1 MFRNKYIYPDID
13 VGGVYK
19 QVQTQTVDL
28 SNDMCILLFG
38 SSSNVLSELVM
49 NIDFQASQ
57 GQFYPG
63 AIFVYRSSDPERF
76 KKLKDDLYQYAAT
89 LKFDKCVMMPNIG
102 GMLDAENCW
111 PQGTE
116 VVAGIAQS
124 GEILKQ
130 QTTPVYQTYEFNLNI
145 PQKYKSD
152 LKILQDPYI
161 KYSLQTSGGNSL
173 DNINIGLINSNSDQ
187 KIKVTAIPLLW
198 PEPMIILYL
207 SDYAGI
213 SEIQDTQLPDYL
225 KFNRQTRLVI
235 HDFPNIQ
242 TNEVDLSSI
251 ASSMI
256 GLAGGLV
263 GSGLGGTIGSLLG
276 SLSPATAKQAQIDD
290 PGIDSFDD
298 YYEAHDRYLTDLNN
312 MRSTKLNN
320 FNNSIAKLGN
330 KNFGID
336 IVDRLGSIW
345 CSPLRQNSASQAQIW
360 QQTFRF
366 TISFTQYI
374 LSNIDVA
381 YEVFRRYGYAYIGFK
396 ADTKQRPHWNYIRTQ
411 QCQIAGPIP
420 EDAKQYIQ
428 SMYNDGVTFWHDDDL
443 YNYNRDNF

>member
-1 MFRNKYIYPDID
+1 
-13 VGGVYK
+13 
-19 QVQTQTVDL
+19 
-28 SNDMCILLFG
+28 
-38 SSSNVLSELVM
+38 M

-63 AIFVYRSSDPERF
+63 VIFVYRMSDPDRY
-76 KKLKDDLYQYAAT
+76 KKLKDDLYSFAQV

-116 VVAGIAQS
+116 VTKDIIQS

-130 QTTPVYQTYEFNLNI
+130 QTTPVYQTYDFNLNI

-173 DNINIGLINSNSDQ
+173 DNINIGLINSNSAQ
-187 KIKVTAIPLLW
+187 SIKVTAVPLLW
-198 PEPMIILYL
+198 PEPMVVLYL

-235 HDFPNIQ
+235 RDFPNIQ

-263 GSGLGGTIGSLLG
+263 GSGIGGTIGSLLG
-276 SLSPATAKQAQIDD
+276 SLSPVASTYSKLDNLD
-290 PGIDSFDD
+290 FDD
-298 YYEAHDRYLTDLNN
+298 VDSYLDRDLEN
-312 MRSTKLNN
+312 MERQRALKNQKTEN
-320 FNNSIAKLGN
+320 FNRSISKIGSQ
-330 KNFGID
+330 GTD
-336 IVDRLGSIW
+336 IIDRLGSIL

-381 YEVFRRYGYAYIGFK
+381 YEVFRRYGYAYVGFK

-420 EDAKQYIQ
+420 EAAKQYIQ
-428 SMYNDGVTFWHDDDL
+428 SMYNSGVTFWHDDDL
-443 YNYNRDNF
+443 YNYDRDNF

>member
-1 MFRNKYIYPDID
+1 MFRNKYIYPDVD

-38 SSSNVLSELVM
+38 SSSNFVAELIM

-63 AIFVYRSSDPERF
+63 VIFVYRMSDPDRY
-76 KKLKDDLYQYAAT
+76 KKLKDDLYSFAQV

-116 VVAGIAQS
+116 VTKDILQS
-124 GEILKQ
+124 GEVLKQ
-130 QTTPVYQTYEFNLNI
+130 QTTPVYQTFNFDLNI
-145 PQKYKSD
+145 PQEYKSD

-173 DNINIGLINSNSDQ
+173 DNINIGLINSNQVQS
-187 KIKVTAIPLLW
+187 IKVTAVPLLW
-198 PEPMIILYL
+198 PEPMIVLYL
-207 SDYAGI
+207 YDYAGI
-213 SEIQDTQLPDYL
+213 SEVQDTQLPDYL

-235 HDFPNIQ
+235 RDFPNIQ

-263 GSGLGGTIGSLLG
+263 GSGIGGTIGSLLG
-276 SLSPATAKQAQIDD
+276 SLSPVASTYQKLDNLDFEDA
-290 PGIDSFDD
+290 DS
-298 YYEAHDRYLTDLNN
+298 YLDRDLEN
-312 MRSTKLNN
+312 MERQRNLKNQKTEN
-320 FNNSIAKLGN
+320 FNRSISKISSQ
-330 KNFGID
+330 GID
-336 IVDRLGSIW
+336 IVDRLGSIL
-345 CSPLRQNSASQAQIW
+345 CSPLKQNSASQAQIW

-366 TISFTQYI
+366 TISFTQYM

-381 YEVFRRYGYAYIGFK
+381 YEVFRRYGYSYIGFQV
-396 ADTKQRPHWNYIRTQ
+396 DTKQRPHWNYIRTQ

-420 EDAKQYIQ
+420 EAAKQYIQ
-428 SMYNDGVTFWHDDDL
+428 SMYNNGVTFWHDDDL
-443 YNYNRDNF
+443 YNYDRDNF

>member
-1 MFRNKYIYPDID
+1 
-13 VGGVYK
+13 
-19 QVQTQTVDL
+19 
-28 SNDMCILLFG
+28 
-38 SSSNVLSELVM
+38 M

-63 AIFVYRSSDPERF
+63 VIFVYRMSDPDRY
-76 KKLKDDLYQYAAT
+76 KKLKDDIYQFAQV

-116 VVAGIAQS
+116 VTKDILQS
-124 GEILKQ
+124 GEVLKQ
-130 QTTPVYQTYEFNLNI
+130 QTTPVYQTFNFDLNI
-145 PQKYKSD
+145 PQEYKSD

-173 DNINIGLINSNSDQ
+173 DNINIGLINSNQTQS
-187 KIKVTAIPLLW
+187 IKVTAVPLLW
-198 PEPMIILYL
+198 PEPMIVLYL
-207 SDYAGI
+207 YDYAGI
-213 SEIQDTQLPDYL
+213 SEVQDTQLPDYL

-235 HDFPNIQ
+235 RDFPNIQ

-263 GSGLGGTIGSLLG
+263 GSGIGGTIGSLLG
-276 SLSPATAKQAQIDD
+276 SLSPVASTYQRLDNLD
-290 PGIDSFDD
+290 FDD
-298 YYEAHDRYLTDLNN
+298 VDSYLDRDLEN
-312 MRSTKLNN
+312 MERQRNLKNQKTEN
-320 FNNSIAKLGN
+320 FNRSISKISSQ
-330 KNFGID
+330 GID
-336 IVDRLGSIW
+336 IVDRLGSIL
-345 CSPLRQNSASQAQIW
+345 CSPLKQNSASQAQIW

-381 YEVFRRYGYAYIGFK
+381 YEVFRRYGYSYIGFQ

-420 EDAKQYIQ
+420 EAAKQYIQ
-428 SMYNDGVTFWHDDDL
+428 SMYNNGVTFWHDDDL
-443 YNYNRDNF
+443 YNYDRDNF

>member
-1 MFRNKYIYPDID
+1 MFRNKYIYPDVD

-38 SSSNVLSELVM
+38 SSSNFVAELIM

-63 AIFVYRSSDPERF
+63 VIFVYRMSDPDRY
-76 KKLKDDLYQYAAT
+76 KKLKDDLYQFAQV

-102 GMLDAENCW
+102 GMLDSENCW
-111 PQGTE
+111 PEGTE
-116 VVAGIAQS
+116 VTKDILQS
-124 GEILKQ
+124 GEVLKQ
-130 QTTPVYQTYEFNLNI
+130 QTTPVYQTYDFDLNI

-173 DNINIGLINSNSDQ
+173 DNIDIGLINSNQAQS
-187 KIKVTAIPLLW
+187 IKVTAVPLLW
-198 PEPMIILYL
+198 PEPMIVLYL

-213 SEIQDTQLPDYL
+213 SEVQDTQLPDYL

-235 HDFPNIQ
+235 RDFPNIQ

-263 GSGLGGTIGSLLG
+263 GGLAGGLGHLAQASAVNLMSYENSKRLGETTEQYNERVNTMNKSVNSSRQAAREYLGDTAKKSGINIVNYLG
-276 SLSPATAKQAQIDD
+276 SVAQSPMQ
-290 PGIDSFDD
+290 
-298 YYEAHDRYLTDLNN
+298 
-312 MRSTKLNN
+312 
-320 FNNSIAKLGN
+320 
-330 KNFGID
+330 
-336 IVDRLGSIW
+336 
-345 CSPLRQNSASQAQIW
+345 QNSASQAQIW
-360 QQTFRF
+360 QSTFRF

-381 YEVFRRYGYAYIGFK
+381 YEVFRRYGYSYIGFK

-420 EDAKQYIQ
+420 EAAKQYIE

-443 YNYNRDNF
+443 YNYDRDNF

>member
-1 MFRNKYIYPDID
+1 
-13 VGGVYK
+13 
-19 QVQTQTVDL
+19 
-28 SNDMCILLFG
+28 
-38 SSSNVLSELVM
+38 M

-63 AIFVYRSSDPERF
+63 VIFVYRMSDPDRY
-76 KKLKDDLYQYAAT
+76 KKLKDDLYQFAQV

-102 GMLDAENCW
+102 GMLDSENCW
-111 PQGTE
+111 PEGTE
-116 VVAGIAQS
+116 VTKDIFQS
-124 GEILKQ
+124 GEVLKQ
-130 QTTPVYQTYEFNLNI
+130 QTTPVYQTFNFDLNI
-145 PQKYKSD
+145 PQEYKSD

-173 DNINIGLINSNSDQ
+173 DNINIGLINSNQ
-187 KIKVTAIPLLW
+187 AQNIKVTAIPLLW
-198 PEPMIILYL
+198 PEPMVVLYL

-213 SEIQDTQLPDYL
+213 SEVQDTQLPDYL

-235 HDFPNIQ
+235 RDFPNIQ
-242 TNEVDLSSI
+242 TNEVDLQSI

-263 GSGLGGTIGSLLG
+263 GSGIGGALGGLLG
-276 SLSPATAKQAQIDD
+276 SLSPVASTYSKLDD
-290 PGIDSFDD
+290 LDFNNVDS
-298 YYEAHDRYLTDLNN
+298 YLDRDLEN
-312 MRSTKLNN
+312 MERQRNLKNQKTEN
-320 FNNSIAKLGN
+320 FNRSISKISSQ
-330 KNFGID
+330 GID
-336 IVDRLGSIW
+336 IVDRLGSIL

-381 YEVFRRYGYAYIGFK
+381 YEVFRRYGYSYIGFK

-420 EDAKQYIQ
+420 EAAKQYIQ
-428 SMYNDGVTFWHDDDL
+428 SMYDSGVTFWHDDDL
-443 YNYNRDNF
+443 YNYDRDNF

>member
-1 MFRNKYIYPDID
+1 
-13 VGGVYK
+13 
-19 QVQTQTVDL
+19 
-28 SNDMCILLFG
+28 MCILLFG
-38 SSSNVLSELVM
+38 SSSNFVAELIM

-63 AIFVYRSSDPERF
+63 VIFVYRMSDPDRY
-76 KKLKDDLYQYAAT
+76 KKLKDDLYSFAQV

-116 VVAGIAQS
+116 VTKDVIQS
-124 GEILKQ
+124 GEVLKQ
-130 QTTPVYQTYEFNLNI
+130 QTDPVYQTFNFDLNI
-145 PQKYKSD
+145 PQEYKSD

-173 DNINIGLINSNSDQ
+173 DNINIGLINSNSAQ
-187 KIKVTAIPLLW
+187 SIKVTAVPLLW
-198 PEPMIILYL
+198 PEPMVVLYL
-207 SDYAGI
+207 SDYGGI

-235 HDFPNIQ
+235 RDFPNIQ

-263 GSGLGGTIGSLLG
+263 GSGIGGTIGSLLG
-276 SLSPATAKQAQIDD
+276 SLSPVAQTYQKLDNLD
-290 PGIDSFDD
+290 FDD
-298 YYEAHDRYLTDLNN
+298 VDSYLDRDLEN
-312 MRSTKLNN
+312 MERQKALKNQKTEN
-320 FNNSIAKLGN
+320 FNKSISKISSQGV
-330 KNFGID
+330 D
-336 IVDRLGSIW
+336 IVDRLGSIL

-381 YEVFRRYGYAYIGFK
+381 YEVFRRYGYAYVGFK

-420 EDAKQYIQ
+420 EAAKQYIQ
-428 SMYNDGVTFWHDDDL
+428 SMYNSGVTFWHDDDL
-443 YNYNRDNF
+443 YNYDRDNF

>member
-1 MFRNKYIYPDID
+1 
-13 VGGVYK
+13 
-19 QVQTQTVDL
+19 
-28 SNDMCILLFG
+28 
-38 SSSNVLSELVM
+38 M

-63 AIFVYRSSDPERF
+63 VIFVYRMSDPERY
-76 KKLKDDLYQYAAT
+76 KKLKDDIYQFAQV

-102 GMLDAENCW
+102 GMLDSENCW

-116 VVAGIAQS
+116 VTKDILQS
-124 GEILKQ
+124 GEVLKQ
-130 QTTPVYQTYEFNLNI
+130 QTTPVYQTFNFDLNI
-145 PQKYKSD
+145 PQEYKSD

-173 DNINIGLINSNSDQ
+173 DNINIGLINSNQDQ
-187 KIKVTAIPLLW
+187 SIKVTAVPLLW
-198 PEPMIILYL
+198 PEPMIVLYL
-207 SDYAGI
+207 YDYAGI
-213 SEIQDTQLPDYL
+213 SEVQDTQLPDYL

-235 HDFPNIQ
+235 RDFPNIQ

-263 GSGLGGTIGSLLG
+263 GSGIGGTIGSLLG
-276 SLSPATAKQAQIDD
+276 SLSPVASTYQKLDNLD
-290 PGIDSFDD
+290 FDD
-298 YYEAHDRYLTDLNN
+298 VDSYLDRDLEN
-312 MRSTKLNN
+312 MERQRNLKNQKTEN
-320 FNNSIAKLGN
+320 FNRSISKISSQ
-330 KNFGID
+330 GID
-336 IVDRLGSIW
+336 IVDRLGSIL
-345 CSPLRQNSASQAQIW
+345 CSPLKQNSASQAQIW

-381 YEVFRRYGYAYIGFK
+381 YEVFRRYGYSYIGFQ

-420 EDAKQYIQ
+420 EAAKQYIQ
-428 SMYNDGVTFWHDDDL
+428 AMYNNGVTFWHDDDL
-443 YNYNRDNF
+443 YNYDRDNF

>member
-1 MFRNKYIYPDID
+1 
-13 VGGVYK
+13 
-19 QVQTQTVDL
+19 
-28 SNDMCILLFG
+28 
-38 SSSNVLSELVM
+38 M

-63 AIFVYRSSDPERF
+63 VIFVYRMSDPDRY
-76 KKLKDDLYQYAAT
+76 KKLKDDIYQFAQV

-102 GMLDAENCW
+102 GMLDSENCW

-116 VVAGIAQS
+116 VTKDILQS
-124 GEILKQ
+124 GEVLKQ
-130 QTTPVYQTYEFNLNI
+130 QTTPVYQTFNFDLNI
-145 PQKYKSD
+145 PQEYKSD

-173 DNINIGLINSNSDQ
+173 DNINIGLINSNQAQS
-187 KIKVTAIPLLW
+187 IKVTAVPLLW
-198 PEPMIILYL
+198 PEPMIVLYL
-207 SDYAGI
+207 YDYAGI
-213 SEIQDTQLPDYL
+213 SEVQDTQLPDYL

-235 HDFPNIQ
+235 RDFPNIQ

-263 GSGLGGTIGSLLG
+263 GSGIGGTIGSLLG
-276 SLSPATAKQAQIDD
+276 SLSPVASTYQKLDNLD
-290 PGIDSFDD
+290 FDD
-298 YYEAHDRYLTDLNN
+298 VDSYLDRDLEN
-312 MRSTKLNN
+312 MERQRNLKNQKTEN
-320 FNNSIAKLGN
+320 FNRSISKISSQ
-330 KNFGID
+330 GID
-336 IVDRLGSIW
+336 IVDRLGSIL
-345 CSPLRQNSASQAQIW
+345 CSPLKQNSASQAQIW

-381 YEVFRRYGYAYIGFK
+381 YEVFRRYGYSYIGFQ

-420 EDAKQYIQ
+420 EAAKQYIQ
-428 SMYNDGVTFWHDDDL
+428 SMYNNGVTFWHDDDL
-443 YNYNRDNF
+443 YNYDRDNF

>member
-1 MFRNKYIYPDID
+1 
-13 VGGVYK
+13 
-19 QVQTQTVDL
+19 
-28 SNDMCILLFG
+28 MCILLFG

-76 KKLKDDLYQYAAT
+76 KKLKNDLYQYSAT

-102 GMLDAENCW
+102 GMFNSENCW

-124 GEILKQ
+124 GEVLKQ
-130 QTTPVYQTYEFNLNI
+130 QTTPVYQTFNFDLNI

-173 DNINIGLINSNSDQ
+173 DNINIGLINSNQAQS
-187 KIKVTAIPLLW
+187 IKVTAVPLLW
-198 PEPMIILYL
+198 PEPMIVLYL
-207 SDYAGI
+207 SDYGGI
-213 SEIQDTQLPDYL
+213 SEVQDTQLPDYL
-225 KFNRQTRLVI
+225 KFNRQTRLI
-235 HDFPNIQ
+235 IRDFPNIQ
-242 TNEVDLSSI
+242 TNEVDLQSI
-251 ASSMI
+251 ASSMV

-263 GSGLGGTIGSLLG
+263 GSGIGGTIGSLLG
-276 SLSPATAKQAQIDD
+276 SLSPVASTYSKLDD
-290 PGIDSFDD
+290 LDFNDVNS
-298 YYEAHDRYLTDLNN
+298 YLDRDLENIERQRN
-312 MRSTKLNN
+312 LKNSKTEN
-320 FNNSIAKLGN
+320 FNRSISKIGSQ
-330 KNFGID
+330 GID
-336 IVDRLGSIW
+336 IIDRLGSIL
-345 CSPLRQNSASQAQIW
+345 CSPLRQNSASQASIW

-420 EDAKQYIQ
+420 EAAKQYIQ
-428 SMYNDGVTFWHDDDL
+428 SMYNSGVTFWHDDNL
-443 YNYNRDNF
+443 YNYDRDNF

>member
-1 MFRNKYIYPDID
+1 
-13 VGGVYK
+13 
-19 QVQTQTVDL
+19 
-28 SNDMCILLFG
+28 MCILLFG

-76 KKLKDDLYQYAAT
+76 KKLKNDLYQYSAT

-102 GMLDAENCW
+102 GMLDSENCW

-124 GEILKQ
+124 GEVLKQ
-130 QTTPVYQTYEFNLNI
+130 QTNPVYQELNFNLNI
-145 PQKYKSD
+145 PQEYKSD

-173 DNINIGLINSNSDQ
+173 DNINIGLMNSNQAQS
-187 KIKVTAIPLLW
+187 IKVTAVPLLW
-198 PEPMIILYL
+198 PDPMIVLYL

-213 SEIQDTQLPDYL
+213 SEVQDTQLPDYL

-235 HDFPNIQ
+235 RDFPNIQ

-263 GSGLGGTIGSLLG
+263 GSGIGGTIGSLLG
-276 SLSPATAKQAQIDD
+276 SLSPVASTYSKLDD
-290 PGIDSFDD
+290 LDFNDVDS
-298 YYEAHDRYLTDLNN
+298 YLDRDLENIERQRN
-312 MRSTKLNN
+312 LKNSKTEN
-320 FNNSIAKLGN
+320 FNRSISKIGSQ
-330 KNFGID
+330 GID
-336 IVDRLGSIW
+336 IIDRLGSIL
-345 CSPLRQNSASQAQIW
+345 CSPLRQNSASQASIW

-381 YEVFRRYGYAYIGFK
+381 YEVFRRYGYAYVGFE

-420 EDAKQYIQ
+420 EAAKQYIQ
-428 SMYNDGVTFWHDDDL
+428 SMYNSGVTFWHDDNL
-443 YNYNRDNF
+443 YNYDRDNF

>member
-1 MFRNKYIYPDID
+1 
-13 VGGVYK
+13 
-19 QVQTQTVDL
+19 
-28 SNDMCILLFG
+28 
-38 SSSNVLSELVM
+38 M

-63 AIFVYRSSDPERF
+63 VIFVYRMSDPDRY
-76 KKLKDDLYQYAAT
+76 KKLKDDLYQFAQV

-102 GMLDAENCW
+102 GMLDASNCW

-116 VVAGIAQS
+116 VTKDILQS
-124 GEILKQ
+124 GEVLKQ
-130 QTTPVYQTYEFNLNI
+130 QTDPVYQTYDFDLNI

-173 DNINIGLINSNSDQ
+173 DNINIGLINSNQAQS
-187 KIKVTAIPLLW
+187 IKVTAVPLLW
-198 PEPMIILYL
+198 PEPMIVLYL
-207 SDYAGI
+207 SDYGGI
-213 SEIQDTQLPDYL
+213 SEVQDTQLPDYL

-235 HDFPNIQ
+235 RDFPNIQ

-263 GSGLGGTIGSLLG
+263 GSGIGGTIGSLLG
-276 SLSPATAKQAQIDD
+276 SLSPV
-290 PGIDSFDD
+290 DSTYSSLDNLDFNDVD
-298 YYEAHDRYLTDLNN
+298 NYLDRDLEN
-312 MRSTKLNN
+312 MERQRNLKNSKTEN
-320 FNNSIAKLGN
+320 FNRSISKIGSQN
-330 KNFGID
+330 ID
-336 IVDRLGSIW
+336 IVDRLGSIL

-360 QQTFRF
+360 QSTFRF

-381 YEVFRRYGYAYIGFK
+381 YEVFRRYGYAYVGFK

-420 EDAKQYIQ
+420 EAAKQYIQ
-428 SMYNDGVTFWHDDDL
+428 SMYNSGVTFWHDDDL

>member
-1 MFRNKYIYPDID
+1 
-13 VGGVYK
+13 
-19 QVQTQTVDL
+19 
-28 SNDMCILLFG
+28 
-38 SSSNVLSELVM
+38 M

-63 AIFVYRSSDPERF
+63 VIFVYRMSDPDRY
-76 KKLKDDLYQYAAT
+76 KKLKDDLYSFAQV

-102 GMLDAENCW
+102 GMLDSDNCW
-111 PQGTE
+111 PEGTE
-116 VVAGIAQS
+116 VTKDIFQS
-124 GEILKQ
+124 GEVLKQ
-130 QTTPVYQTYEFNLNI
+130 QTTPVYQTFNFDLNI
-145 PQKYKSD
+145 PQEYKSD

-173 DNINIGLINSNSDQ
+173 DNINIGLINSNQAQS
-187 KIKVTAIPLLW
+187 IKVTAIPLLW
-198 PEPMIILYL
+198 PEPMVVLYL

-213 SEIQDTQLPDYL
+213 SEVQDTQLPDYL

-235 HDFPNIQ
+235 RDFPNIQ

-263 GSGLGGTIGSLLG
+263 GSGIGGALGGLLG
-276 SLSPATAKQAQIDD
+276 SLSPVASTYSKLDD
-290 PGIDSFDD
+290 LDFNDVDS
-298 YYEAHDRYLTDLNN
+298 YLDRDLENIERQRN
-312 MRSTKLNN
+312 LKNSKTEN
-320 FNNSIAKLGN
+320 FNRSISKIGSQ
-330 KNFGID
+330 GID
-336 IVDRLGSIW
+336 IIDRLGSIL
-345 CSPLRQNSASQAQIW
+345 CSPLRQNSASQASIW

-420 EDAKQYIQ
+420 EAAKQYIQ
-428 SMYNDGVTFWHDDDL
+428 SMYNSGVTFWHDDNL
-443 YNYNRDNF
+443 YNYDRDNF

>member
-1 MFRNKYIYPDID
+1 
-13 VGGVYK
+13 
-19 QVQTQTVDL
+19 
-28 SNDMCILLFG
+28 MCILLFG
-38 SSSNVLSELVM
+38 SSSNFVAELIM

-63 AIFVYRSSDPERF
+63 VIFVYRMSDPDRY
-76 KKLKDDLYQYAAT
+76 KKLKDDLYSFAQV

-116 VVAGIAQS
+116 VTKDIIQS
-124 GEILKQ
+124 GEVLKQ
-130 QTTPVYQTYEFNLNI
+130 QTTPVYQTFNFDLNI
-145 PQKYKSD
+145 PQEYKSD

-173 DNINIGLINSNSDQ
+173 DNINIGLINSNSAQ
-187 KIKVTAIPLLW
+187 SIKVTAVPLLW
-198 PEPMIILYL
+198 PEPMVVLYL
-207 SDYAGI
+207 SDYGGI

-235 HDFPNIQ
+235 RDFPNIQ

-263 GSGLGGTIGSLLG
+263 GSGIGGTIGSLLG
-276 SLSPATAKQAQIDD
+276 SLSPVAQTYQKLDNLD
-290 PGIDSFDD
+290 FDD
-298 YYEAHDRYLTDLNN
+298 VDSYLDRDLEN
-312 MRSTKLNN
+312 MERQKALKNQKTEN
-320 FNNSIAKLGN
+320 FNKSISKISSQGV
-330 KNFGID
+330 D
-336 IVDRLGSIW
+336 IVDRLGSIL

-381 YEVFRRYGYAYIGFK
+381 YEVFRRYGYAYVGFK

-420 EDAKQYIQ
+420 EAAKQYIQ
-428 SMYNDGVTFWHDDDL
+428 SMYNSGVTFWHDDGL
-443 YNYNRDNF
+443 YNYDRDNI

>member
-1 MFRNKYIYPDID
+1 
-13 VGGVYK
+13 
-19 QVQTQTVDL
+19 
-28 SNDMCILLFG
+28 
-38 SSSNVLSELVM
+38 M

-63 AIFVYRSSDPERF
+63 VIFVYRMSDPDRY
-76 KKLKDDLYQYAAT
+76 KKLKDDLYSFAQV

-116 VVAGIAQS
+116 VTKDILQS
-124 GEILKQ
+124 GEVLKQ
-130 QTTPVYQTYEFNLNI
+130 QTTPVYQTFNFDLNI
-145 PQKYKSD
+145 PQEYKSD

-173 DNINIGLINSNSDQ
+173 DNINIGLINSNQAQS
-187 KIKVTAIPLLW
+187 IKVTTVPLLW
-198 PEPMIILYL
+198 PEPMIVLYL
-207 SDYAGI
+207 CDYAGI
-213 SEIQDTQLPDYL
+213 SEVQDTQLPDYL

-235 HDFPNIQ
+235 RDFPNIQ

-263 GSGLGGTIGSLLG
+263 GSGIGGTIGSLLG
-276 SLSPATAKQAQIDD
+276 SLSPVASTYQKLDNLD
-290 PGIDSFDD
+290 FDD
-298 YYEAHDRYLTDLNN
+298 ADSYLDRDLEN
-312 MRSTKLNN
+312 MERQRNLKNQKTEN
-320 FNNSIAKLGN
+320 FNRSISKISSQ
-330 KNFGID
+330 GID
-336 IVDRLGSIW
+336 IVDRLGSIL
-345 CSPLRQNSASQAQIW
+345 CSPLKQNSASQAQIW

-381 YEVFRRYGYAYIGFK
+381 YEVFRRYGYSYIGFQ

-420 EDAKQYIQ
+420 EAAKQYIQ
-428 SMYNDGVTFWHDDDL
+428 SMYNNGVTFWHDDDL
-443 YNYNRDNF
+443 YNYDRDNF

>member
-1 MFRNKYIYPDID
+1 MFRNKYIYPDVD

-19 QVQTQTVDL
+19 QIQTQTIDL

-38 SSSNVLSELVM
+38 SSSNFVAELIM

-63 AIFVYRSSDPERF
+63 VIFVYRMNDPDRY
-76 KKLKDDLYQYAAT
+76 KKLKEDMYSFAQV

-116 VVAGIAQS
+116 VTKDILQS
-124 GEILKQ
+124 GEVLKQ
-130 QTTPVYQTYEFNLNI
+130 QTTPVYQTFNFDLNI
-145 PQKYKSD
+145 PQEYKSD

-173 DNINIGLINSNSDQ
+173 DNINIGLINSNQAQS
-187 KIKVTAIPLLW
+187 IKVTAVPLLW
-198 PEPMIILYL
+198 PEPMIVLYL
-207 SDYAGI
+207 YDYAGI
-213 SEIQDTQLPDYL
+213 SEVQDTQLPDYL

-235 HDFPNIQ
+235 RDFPNIQ

-263 GSGLGGTIGSLLG
+263 GSGIGGTIGSLLG
-276 SLSPATAKQAQIDD
+276 SLSPVASTYQKLDNLD
-290 PGIDSFDD
+290 FDD
-298 YYEAHDRYLTDLNN
+298 ADSYLDRGLEN
-312 MRSTKLNN
+312 MERQRNLKNQKTEN
-320 FNNSIAKLGN
+320 FNRSISKISSQ
-330 KNFGID
+330 GID
-336 IVDRLGSIW
+336 IVDRLGSIL
-345 CSPLRQNSASQAQIW
+345 CSPLKQNSASQAQIW

-381 YEVFRRYGYAYIGFK
+381 YEVFRRYGYSYIGFQ

-420 EDAKQYIQ
+420 EAAKQYIQ
-428 SMYNDGVTFWHDDDL
+428 SMYNNGVTFWHDDDL
-443 YNYNRDNF
+443 YNYDRDNF

>member
-1 MFRNKYIYPDID
+1 MFRNKYIYPDVD

-38 SSSNVLSELVM
+38 SSSNFVAELIM

-63 AIFVYRSSDPERF
+63 VIFVYRMSDPDRY
-76 KKLKDDLYQYAAT
+76 KKLKDDLYSFAQV

-116 VVAGIAQS
+116 VTKDILQS
-124 GEILKQ
+124 GEVLKQ
-130 QTTPVYQTYEFNLNI
+130 QTTPVYQTFNFDLNI
-145 PQKYKSD
+145 PQEYKSD

-173 DNINIGLINSNSDQ
+173 DNINIGLINSNQAQS
-187 KIKVTAIPLLW
+187 IKVTTVPLLW
-198 PEPMIILYL
+198 PEPMIVLYL
-207 SDYAGI
+207 CDYAGI
-213 SEIQDTQLPDYL
+213 SEVQDTQLPDYL

-235 HDFPNIQ
+235 RDFPNIQ

-263 GSGLGGTIGSLLG
+263 GSGIGGTIGSLLG
-276 SLSPATAKQAQIDD
+276 SLSPVASTYQKLDNLD
-290 PGIDSFDD
+290 FDD
-298 YYEAHDRYLTDLNN
+298 ADSYLDRDLEN
-312 MRSTKLNN
+312 MERQRNLKNQKTEN
-320 FNNSIAKLGN
+320 FNRSISKISSQ
-330 KNFGID
+330 GID
-336 IVDRLGSIW
+336 IVDRLGSIL
-345 CSPLRQNSASQAQIW
+345 CSPLKQNSASQAQIW

-381 YEVFRRYGYAYIGFK
+381 YEVFRRYGYSYIGFQ

-420 EDAKQYIQ
+420 EAAKQYIQ
-428 SMYNDGVTFWHDDDL
+428 SMYNNGVTFWHDDDL
-443 YNYNRDNF
+443 YNYDRDNF

>member
-1 MFRNKYIYPDID
+1 
-13 VGGVYK
+13 
-19 QVQTQTVDL
+19 
-28 SNDMCILLFG
+28 MCILLFG

-76 KKLKDDLYQYAAT
+76 KKLKNDLYQYAAT

-102 GMLDAENCW
+102 GMFNTENCW

-124 GEILKQ
+124 GEVLKQ
-130 QTTPVYQTYEFNLNI
+130 QTTPVYQTFNFDLNI

-173 DNINIGLINSNSDQ
+173 DNINIGLINSNSAQ
-187 KIKVTAIPLLW
+187 SIKVTAVPLLW
-198 PEPMIILYL
+198 PEPMVVLYL

-213 SEIQDTQLPDYL
+213 SEVQDTQLPDYL

-235 HDFPNIQ
+235 RDFPNIQ
-242 TNEVDLSSI
+242 TNEVDLQSI

-263 GSGLGGTIGSLLG
+263 GSGIGGTIGSLLG
-276 SLSPATAKQAQIDD
+276 SLSPVASTYSKLDD
-290 PGIDSFDD
+290 LDFNDVDS
-298 YYEAHDRYLTDLNN
+298 YLDRDLENIERQRN
-312 MRSTKLNN
+312 LKNSKTEN
-320 FNNSIAKLGN
+320 FNRNISKIGSQ
-330 KNFGID
+330 GID
-336 IVDRLGSIW
+336 IIDRLGSIL
-345 CSPLRQNSASQAQIW
+345 CSPLRQNSASQASIW

-420 EDAKQYIQ
+420 EAAKQYIQ
-428 SMYNDGVTFWHDDDL
+428 SMYNSGVTFWHDDNL
-443 YNYNRDNF
+443 YNYDRDNF

>member
-1 MFRNKYIYPDID
+1 
-13 VGGVYK
+13 
-19 QVQTQTVDL
+19 
-28 SNDMCILLFG
+28 MCILLFG

-63 AIFVYRSSDPERF
+63 AIFIYRSSDPERF
-76 KKLKDDLYQYAAT
+76 KKLKNDLYQYSAT

-102 GMLDAENCW
+102 GMFDADNCW

-124 GEILKQ
+124 GEVLKQ
-130 QTTPVYQTYEFNLNI
+130 QTTPVYQTYDFDLNI

-173 DNINIGLINSNSDQ
+173 DNIDIGLINSNQAQ
-187 KIKVTAIPLLW
+187 KIKVTAVPLLW
-198 PEPMIILYL
+198 PEPMIVLYL

-235 HDFPNIQ
+235 RDFPNIQ

-263 GSGLGGTIGSLLG
+263 GGLAGGTIGSLLG
-276 SLSPATAKQAQIDD
+276 SLSPVASTYQKLDNLD
-290 PGIDSFDD
+290 FDD
-298 YYEAHDRYLTDLNN
+298 VDSYLDRDLEN
-312 MRSTKLNN
+312 MERQRNLKNSKTEN
-320 FNNSIAKLGN
+320 FNRSISKIGSQ
-330 KNFGID
+330 GID
-336 IVDRLGSIW
+336 IVDRLGSIL
-345 CSPLRQNSASQAQIW
+345 CSPLKQKSASQAQIW
-360 QQTFRF
+360 QSTFRF
-366 TISFTQYI
+366 TISFTQSI

-381 YEVFRRYGYAYIGFK
+381 YEVFRRYGYSYIGFK

-420 EDAKQYIQ
+420 EAAKQYIQ
-428 SMYNDGVTFWHDDDL
+428 SMYNNGVTFWHDDDL
-443 YNYNRDNF
+443 YNYDRDNF

>member
-1 MFRNKYIYPDID
+1 MFRNKYIYPDVD

-38 SSSNVLSELVM
+38 SSSNFVAELIM

-63 AIFVYRSSDPERF
+63 VIFVYRMSDPDRY
-76 KKLKDDLYQYAAT
+76 KKLKDDLYQFAQV

-102 GMLDAENCW
+102 GMLDSQNCW
-111 PQGTE
+111 PEGTE
-116 VVAGIAQS
+116 VTKDILQS
-124 GEILKQ
+124 GEVLKQ
-130 QTTPVYQTYEFNLNI
+130 QTTPVYQNYDFDLNI

-173 DNINIGLINSNSDQ
+173 DNINIGLINSNQAQS
-187 KIKVTAIPLLW
+187 IKVTAIPLLW
-198 PEPMIILYL
+198 PEPMVVLYL
-207 SDYAGI
+207 SDYGGI

-235 HDFPNIQ
+235 RDFPNIQ
-242 TNEVDLSSI
+242 TNEVDLQSI

-263 GSGLGGTIGSLLG
+263 GSGIGGALGGLLG
-276 SLSPATAKQAQIDD
+276 SLSPVASTYSKLDD
-290 PGIDSFDD
+290 LDFNDVDS
-298 YYEAHDRYLTDLNN
+298 YLDRDLEN
-312 MRSTKLNN
+312 MERQRNLKNQKTEN
-320 FNNSIAKLGN
+320 FNRSISKIGSQ
-330 KNFGID
+330 GID
-336 IVDRLGSIW
+336 IVDRLGSIF
-345 CSPLRQNSASQAQIW
+345 CSPLKQSSTSQAQIW

-381 YEVFRRYGYAYIGFK
+381 YEAFRRYGYSYIGFK

-420 EDAKQYIQ
+420 EAAKQYIQ
-428 SMYNDGVTFWHDDDL
+428 SMYNSGVTFWHDDDL
-443 YNYNRDNF
+443 YNYDRDNI